1 MAGYFYRERETER
14 AVHLYALLLRRRRR
28 LPCLLRQ
35 LALAGRRRRLAAAD
49 AAGCSRPGRGGGRG
63 GSGWLRTTLLRR
75 CCVPPA
81 RCVVCGGD
89 ADARKQ
95 RACACGA
102 AYCAD
107 CFADVGRTCPLC
119 RHDNCRL
126 DDDDYDDYDDCDDDA
141 SVDDA
146 LQAYCAAASRSSV
159 DI

>member
-49 AAGCSRPGRGGGRG
+49 AAGCSRPGRGGRG
-63 GSGWLRTTLLRR
+63 GGWLRTTLLRR

>member
-1 MAGYFYRERETER
+1 VSVAGYFYRERETER

-49 AAGCSRPGRGGGRG
+49 AAGCSRPGGGRG
-63 GSGWLRTTLLRR
+63 GRGWLRTTLLRR